1 MTTRIKLRRDTA
13 ANWTTA
19 NPVLALGEPGYD
31 TTNNKLK
38 VGNGTST
45 WAQLSYLT
53 DATGTVGATVL
64 DALTDVVITGTPTNG
79 QVLKYDTATSKWVNG
94 SDSTGVAG
102 PAVLDELTDV
112 VITGTPT
119 NGQVLKY
126 DTATS
131 KWVNGSDSTGS
142 SGLSITDFG
151 EGFSLNNDD
160 KIVTNKLFS
169 SDVTQP
175 TQRYRLELTTTGVV
189 VLPDQSIINGATL
202 KTVPGNYA
210 GITAG
215 PASPAGKDEDS
226 WVWVDNNGATI
237 ATKYSTD
244 AHTWTFNND
253 GDLTLPVGGD
263 ILDSAGNSV
272 LGGGEGLPTVTVPAE
287 VGTDYKGLQVSY
299 GGFHSNGETG
309 TRNVTKVVIHKPAA
323 TTTTIA
329 DDSDDDF
336 FQVSG
341 VGSSDV
347 LAMFVVVGDV
357 NGEKPVSDI
366 KAFAEAVIDNVI
378 LDNAVEG
385 QYQSVD
391 DMKAAFYDNYPSLV
405 QAANGL
411 ATNFEFFEN
420 NINVLNA
427 GPTTVREGSGAIFEI
442 QNLVDGTYNG
452 SGVISGGIN
461 YLPGHKI
468 KILGS
473 ALGGVDGVNDC
484 IITVNSVDSE
494 GILGWSVDGVAA
506 GTEFLTYGPVTGT
519 NYNVGSGFTV
529 ASVYKYET
537 YVGVSSYGT
546 NYVVGDVI
554 TLLGADITNG
564 TTPANNITITV
575 NSIGGFGEAYG
586 YTSSGTAPVAWRNN
600 NISDGGNDEYDS
612 GNYINSSYLNEIA
625 YNGGNTVVN
634 GAAAF
639 GTGSSYSF
647 VYQDSIFG
655 LFVTG
660 NSSTTIGTSGSGP
673 DSGSAIISGNI
684 YGPNLA
690 AQTFDNAVS
699 HINIIGDPYA
709 GPLITFTRTDY
720 GDEIDE
726 ISEGLH
732 ITKDDAGW
740 LYNALEDDGH
750 GNNTP
755 TGSLWNNDG
764 WDDFTNVESRTY
776 RPLESIWGGNFI
788 NIPGAKMIMLDT
800 TTDKYWAIEFLSW
813 TNGQNGGGASYTRRE
828 LDLDSLVNGIRF
840 RDGTVLNSAEGI
852 GRVKLRSPGERR
864 IEEVYGYKQVSVTSR
879 TTGNTVTTTAFSNNL
894 NNTGYVGLSAVG
906 AARDALIALA
916 NGSVY
921 YRVQVSLNQADWATG
936 AVDGWGNDNVGIY
949 FDNGVRLAVAQ
960 GDTVYYRILTGGAPV
975 TWWDKDDL
983 PSGSSN
989 FRGAVIKYHAYTGD
1003 ATWIGTIH
1011 IVDDDGEEHITHTEV
1026 QSGGSDGENDDLWFV
1041 PTEGEIQYRRI
1052 DGDSHTLKIQWT
1064 ATVFYGSELYD

>member
-1 MTTRIKLRRDTA
+1 MTAITFPTDPANNELYTAPNGTVYIWDGEKWVVNSTIYTGPALENLSQDRVAPMFVNGVNTGITFAYNATTNVMTTSVADSDRL
-13 ANWTTA
+13 
-19 NPVLALGEPGYD
+19 
-31 TTNNKLK
+31 
-38 VGNGTST
+38 
-45 WAQLSYLT
+45 
-53 DATGTVGATVL
+53 
-64 DALTDVVITGTPTNG
+64 
-79 QVLKYDTATSKWVNG
+79 VNG
-94 SDSTGVAG
+94 AHTVSLGANGV
-102 PAVLDELTDV
+102 LTL
-112 VITGTPT
+112 P
-119 NGQVLKY
+119 NG
-126 DTATS
+126 
-131 KWVNGSDSTGS
+131 
-142 SGLSITDFG
+142 
-151 EGFSLNNDD
+151 
-160 KIVTNKLFS
+160 
-169 SDVTQP
+169 
-175 TQRYRLELTTTGVV
+175 
-189 VLPDQSIINGATL
+189 SIINGSTIRGVAGTGEL
-202 KTVPGNYA
+202 NYT
-210 GITAG
+210 GITIG
-215 PASPAGKDEDS
+215 PNSNDAEKT
-226 WVWVDNNGATI
+226 WMWVDHANAYI
-237 ATKYSTD
+237 STD
-244 AHTWTFNND
+244 NSANTWTFNDAGALTFPQGTTIATADGTDAFIIGGAVDKDIQIYTYSGPTPTAHGWTFGAD

-263 ILDSAGNSV
+263 IKDSAGNSV

-287 VGTDYKGLQVSY
+287 TGTDYKGLQVSY
-299 GGFHSNGETG
+299 GGFHTNTG
-309 TRNVTKVVIHKPAA
+309 QSSTRNVTKVVIHKPAA
-323 TTTTIA
+323 TTTTIT

-341 VGSSDV
+341 VGSSDI
-347 LAMFVVVGDV
+347 LAMFVIIGDV
-357 NGEKPVSDI
+357 NGEKPLSDI
-366 KAFAEAVIDNVI
+366 TAFAEEVIDTVI
-378 LDNAVEG
+378 LFEG
-385 QYQSVD
+385 TEGEFRTVD
-391 DMKAAFYDNYPSLV
+391 QMKAAFDAAYADLV
-405 QAANGL
+405 TAVGGV

-420 NINVLNA
+420 NINVIDG

-442 QNLVDGTYNG
+442 QDLGDGTYN
-452 SGVISGGIN
+452 SSDVISGGIN

-484 IITVNSVDSE
+484 IITVTSVDSE
-494 GILGWSVDGVAA
+494 GISGRSVEGVAA

-519 NYNVGSGFTV
+519 NYNVGSGFSV
-529 ASVYKYET
+529 AVVYKYET
-537 YVGVSSYGT
+537 YVGISSYGT

-554 TLLGADITNG
+554 TLLGANITGG

-575 NSIGGFGEAYG
+575 NSIGGLGEAYG
-586 YTSSGTAPVAWRNN
+586 STSSGTAPVVWRNN
-600 NISDGGNDEYDS
+600 NISDGGEDEYDS

-625 YNGGNTVVN
+625 YNGGNTVVD

-647 VYQDSIFG
+647 VYRDSIFG

-684 YGPNLA
+684 YGPNIA

-732 ITKDDAGW
+732 ITKDDQGW
-740 LYNALEDDGH
+740 LYNALEDEEH
-750 GNNTP
+750 GTNTP

-764 WDDFTNVESRTY
+764 WDDFSNVESRTY
-776 RPLESIWGGNFI
+776 RPLESIWGGNFA

-813 TNGQNGGGASYTRRE
+813 TNNNQGGGASYTRQE

-840 RDGTVLNSAEGI
+840 SDGTRLTSAEGI

-879 TTGNTVTTTAFSNNL
+879 TTDDTVTTTVFSNNS

-916 NGSVY
+916 SGNVY
-921 YRVQVSLNQADWATG
+921 YRVQVSLNEDDWATG
-936 AVDGWGNDNVGIY
+936 RATSWGNDNVTIY

-1026 QSGGSDGENDDLWFV
+1026 QSGGEDGENDDLWFV
-1041 PTEGEIQYRRI
+1041 PNEGEIQYRRL
-1052 DGDSHTLKIQWT
+1052 DGDNHTLKIQWT
-1064 ATVFYGSELYD
+1064 ATVFYGSEYYD